1 MAFEFKLPDLGEGIH
16 EGEIIDI
23 LVAVGDPVEDGQP
36 IMVVETDK
44 ATTEVPAPVTGT
56 VEAILVRPGDAVKV
70 GQVLMTFAEKGAAA
84 AARPEPKPTVPIAPR
99 PAAPPE
105 PVSAPIPEPVA
116 APGPVS
122 AAPVQAA
129 AASRAA
135 APAAPAGP
143 VPAAPSTRRLARE
156 LGVDIR
162 LVPPSGPAGRVTPE
176 DVRAFAEGRGRI
188 EIHLPLEP
196 QGPVTAPAEEEVIV
210 LTPLA
215 GVGAPMA
222 QPGPEVAPLMDFD
235 RWGPVERVPL
245 RSVRRATA
253 RHMALAWSQIPHV
266 VHQDAA
272 DITDLEALRRRQKS
286 FIAEQ
291 GGALSLTVFAIKA
304 AVAALKEF
312 PRFNA
317 SLDVTT
323 EEIALKQTI
332 HMGVAVDTDRGLIVP
347 VIHDVDR
354 KNILE
359 LARALKDIAERTRDG
374 KAGRDDLL
382 GGSFTI
388 TNIGPLGGT
397 AFSPIINFPQVAI
410 LGLAQARWQPT
421 VRGPEEQPE
430 VVPRLILPLILA
442 FDHRVNDGADA
453 ARFLNRVKQI
463 LEDPQKLL
471 LI

>member
-56 VEAILVRPGDAVKV
+56 VEAILVRPGDQVKV
-70 GQVLMTFAEKGAAA
+70 GQVLMTFTEKGSGKAA
-84 AARPEPKPTVPIAPR
+84 KPVPMPAEPIAAGP
-99 PAAPPE
+99 APPAE
-105 PVSAPIPEPVA
+105 PVSAPMPPPKAGPIT
-116 APGPVS
+116 AP
-122 AAPVQAA
+122 AKPVQAA
-129 AASRAA
+129 AAPQAA
-135 APAAPAGP
+135 TPSIPTGP

-162 LVPPSGPAGRVTPE
+162 LVPPSGPGGRITSE
-176 DVRAFAEGRGRI
+176 DVRAFAEKGGPI
-188 EIHLPLEP
+188 EIPLEP
-196 QGPVTAPAEEEVIV
+196 EATASAPAEEEVIV

-222 QPGPEVAPLMDFD
+222 QPGPEVGPMMDFE
-235 RWGPVERVPL
+235 RWGPVERTPL

-323 EEIALKQTI
+323 EEIVLKHYY

-347 VIHDVDR
+347 VLHDVDR

-421 VRGPEEQPE
+421 VRGPEGQPE
-430 VVPRLILPLILA
+430 IVPRLILPLILA

-453 ARFLNRVKQI
+453 ARFLNRVKEV

>member
-1 MAFEFKLPDLGEGIH
+1 MSFEFKLPDLGEGIH

-23 LVAVGDPVEDGQP
+23 LVSVGDPVEDGQP
-36 IMVVETDK
+36 VLVVETDK

-56 VEAILVRPGDAVKV
+56 VEAINVRPGEQVKV
-70 GQVLMTFAEKGAAA
+70 GQVLMVFTEKRATVAAKPAAA
-84 AARPEPKPTVPIAPR
+84 EVEK
-99 PAAPPE
+99 PAAPSP
-105 PVSAPIPEPVA
+105 PVSAPEKAPEMAERPAPSVA
-116 APGPVS
+116 AVP
-122 AAPVQAA
+122 
-129 AASRAA
+129 AS
-135 APAAPAGP
+135 GP

-162 LVPPSGPAGRVTPE
+162 LVTATGPGGRVTPE
-176 DVRAFAEGRGRI
+176 DVRAFAQKGGRI
-188 EIHLPLEP
+188 EIPLEP
-196 QGPVTAPAEEEVIV
+196 EPGVTAPTEEEVVV

-215 GVGAPMA
+215 GVGSPFAE
-222 QPGPEVAPLMDFD
+222 PGPEVGPLMDFA
-235 RWGPVERVPL
+235 RWGAVERTPL

-272 DITDLEALRRRQKS
+272 DITDLEALRRRQKG
-286 FIAEQ
+286 FIADQ
-291 GGALSLTVFAIKA
+291 GGALSLTVFVLKA

-323 EEIALKQTI
+323 EEIVLKHYYHI
-332 HMGVAVDTDRGLIVP
+332 GVAVDTDRGLIVP
-347 VIHDVDR
+347 IIRDVDR
-354 KNILE
+354 KNVLDLSID
-359 LARALKDIAERTRDG
+359 LKGLAERTREG

-410 LGLAQARWQPT
+410 LGLAQARWQP
-421 VRGPEEQPE
+421 VVSGEGEQRE
-430 VVPRLILPLILA
+430 IVPRLMLPLILA

-453 ARFLNRVKQI
+453 ARFLNRVKGI
-463 LEDPQKLL
+463 LEDPQKML

>member
-1 MAFEFKLPDLGEGIH
+1 MSVEFKLPDLGEGIH

-23 LVAVGDPVEDGQP
+23 LVSVGDPVEDGQP
-36 IMVVETDK
+36 VLVVETDK

-56 VEAILVRPGDAVKV
+56 VEAINVRPGDQVKV
-70 GQVLMTFAEKGAAA
+70 GQVLMVFTEKGAEAA
-84 AARPEPKPTVPIAPR
+84 PKPTSLGAEK
-99 PAAPPE
+99 PAAPSM
-105 PVSAPIPEPVA
+105 PVSPPEKAPDATVA
-116 APGPVS
+116 QAPP
-122 AAPVQAA
+122 P
-129 AASRAA
+129 AA
-135 APAAPAGP
+135 APPSGP

-162 LVPPSGPAGRVTPE
+162 LVTATGPGGRVTPE
-176 DVRAFAEGRGRI
+176 DVRAFAERGRSI
-188 EIHLPLEP
+188 EVPLGVEP
-196 QGPVTAPAEEEVIV
+196 AVMAPTEEEVVV

-215 GVGAPMA
+215 GVGSPLAE
-222 QPGPEVAPLMDFD
+222 PGPEVGPLMDFA
-235 RWGPVERVPL
+235 RWGSVERAPL

-272 DITDLEALRRRQKS
+272 DITDLETMRQRQKD
-286 FIAEQ
+286 FIAAQ
-291 GGALSLTVFAIKA
+291 GGALSLTVFVLKA

-323 EEIALKQTI
+323 EEIVLKRYYHI
-332 HMGVAVDTDRGLIVP
+332 GVAVDTDRGLIVP
-347 VIHDVDR
+347 IIRDVDR
-354 KNILE
+354 KNILD
-359 LARALKDIAERTRDG
+359 LAIDLKNVGERTREG

-410 LGLAQARWQPT
+410 LGLAQARWQPV
-421 VRGPEEQPE
+421 VRGEAERRE
-430 VVPRLILPLILA
+430 VVPRLMLPLILA

-453 ARFLNRVKQI
+453 ARFLNRLKEI
-463 LEDPQKLL
+463 LEDPQKFI